1 MRHVAEPGNDNISED
16 RWQFLPASGRQVAGL
31 VSILRLTTC
40 FLSMQTES
48 SRLFRFRQVW
58 RHVCQWCSRMATN
71 PDSGARRLFRVLLKV
86 LFAAYLLFCLLFL
99 GLRYVVLPQIAQYK
113 PKVESLLSE
122 GIGRQ
127 VTIARLDA
135 SWRGFYPLLE
145 LNGLVI
151 HDVGGRPALQLPEVR
166 AAVSWRSFAVFDL
179 CLAFLEIN
187 HPELDIRRAPDGQ
200 IFVAGLPV
208 NTHKR
213 KKGGG
218 LDWVLRQGRIAI
230 RGGTVRWR
238 DEMRGAPELAL
249 EKLDFVMENGASRHR
264 LRMVARSALVHSGE
278 IDIRAR
284 FSHPFFAGQPSD
296 VSGWRGELYIALPEA
311 ALEPWKPYVD
321 FPQGL
326 EGGAGAVNVWVTFD
340 QGRIADVAAD
350 VDLKRVAFRLEPDLP
365 LLALKRVAGRIVARE
380 LPDEKAP
387 DKAAGF
393 AGRAHALALE
403 HFFLETADGIRMD
416 DLDFAETYF
425 PAAAGRPA
433 RTEIRTDR
441 LDVGTLVRLAGY
453 LPLSPD
459 QRKMLKDF
467 SPSGRLEQ
475 FALRWEGDYPE
486 LVSYELSGGFSQVG
500 MRAVPARPAPGT
512 DAAAG
517 SPQQDARPAMPGFA
531 NLSGHVFVN
540 EKGGTL
546 ELDAPGARL
555 SLPAYFPQPEWLFD
569 EMKVRANWSRAA
581 DGQFVF
587 VMENMDVLLDG
598 MAISVSGRH
607 TLAGEEGKPAGPGVI
622 DMTAAVRRVDMT
634 KAGRYV
640 PLGTKEALRVWLTK
654 AFEGGTAGNV
664 TVRLKGDLSQF
675 PFSDEK
681 KASDGGFSVSM
692 EVHDARL
699 NYAPTLLG
707 REGKPLWQP
716 IEKINGR
723 FSMEGGKI
731 LIHADTA
738 MLGGAFLSDVDVT
751 VPDMLAEEVLLDIAG
766 TANGDLQDFVR
777 FANASPINAVIG
789 GLTQEAQTK
798 GKASLLLK
806 MQMPLSRI
814 DETQVKGTLEFAD
827 NEIHL
832 FADLPVLTMAQGKV
846 HFSEKGFELEG
857 VRARFLGGEAVFS
870 GGTRDGAS
878 QVLAS
883 GIVTAEGLRKN
894 YAGEALGRLMERAS
908 GQLPY
913 TLSITRKKDAPAGT
927 YPDIVLESSLNGFG
941 VDLPAPLGKKRGESR
956 PLRVTA
962 HALSPARD
970 EIRIAYGNAVFA
982 HYDRHKGNQGWQLAR
997 GGLGVNVKPSLQ
1009 PGLSFHFKAPVLD
1022 VNVWQDVLASL
1033 AAGNA
1038 KAKDG
1043 ARSGGGVGRYLI
1055 PRQFFIEADEV
1066 NAMAFTLTHV
1076 VVNGAHQEGRWL
1088 ANIGS
1093 REAKGQLAWTE
1104 PDEAHPAGKL
1114 AGRFVFLTVPRS
1126 EPKKIEDIIRQDSV
1140 RHIPEIDVIVDDL
1153 TLFDI
1158 RLGRVELVASNSAV
1172 QGAREWRIRRLV
1184 VANPDGRLQSEG
1196 QWTAAQTGASKTRL
1210 AYDLE
1215 IHNAGRLLDR
1225 FGYKD
1230 ILKGGKGRMHGDVSW
1245 AGLPYSLDVP
1255 SLSGKVDLHVNKG
1268 QFLKVEPGIGR
1279 LLGVLNMQSLPQRL
1293 TLDFR
1298 DIFSEGFAFDEVTVL
1313 AEIAKGVAK
1322 TENLTMKGV
1331 QATVLMDG
1339 SVDIAGETQN
1349 LHVAV
1354 LPEIDAGMAS
1364 LAYSVINPAIGV
1376 GTFLAQLFLKNPLSK
1391 TFTYEYRITGSW
1403 ARPDIRKIEHREE
1416 QGSKGKDAAT
1426 STSKEETWQ
1435 R

>member
-1 MRHVAEPGNDNISED
+1 MWLH
-16 RWQFLPASGRQVAGL
+16 L
-31 VSILRLTTC
+31 
-40 FLSMQTES
+40 
-48 SRLFRFRQVW
+48 
-58 RHVCQWCSRMATN
+58 CQWCHRTAAN
-71 PDSGARRLFRVLLKV
+71 PKSGAMRLFRVLFKV
-86 LFAAYLLFCLLFL
+86 LLAAYLVFCMLFL
-99 GLRYVVLPQIAQYK
+99 GLRYAVLPQIAQYK
-113 PKVESLLSE
+113 PKVEGLLSE

-127 VTIARLDA
+127 VTIERIEA

-145 LNGLVI
+145 LNGLVV
-151 HDVGGRPALQLPEVR
+151 HDPEGRPALQLPEVR

-187 HPELDIRRAPDGQ
+187 RPELDIHRGPDGQ
-200 IFVAGLPV
+200 MFVAGLPV
-208 NTHKR
+208 NTHAR
-213 KKGGG
+213 KEGGG
-218 LDWVLRQGRIAI
+218 LDWVLRQGKIII
-230 RGGTVRWR
+230 RGGIVRWR
-238 DEMRGAPELAL
+238 DDMRGAPELAL
-249 EKLDFVMENGASRHR
+249 EKLDFVLENGMRRHR
-264 LRMVARSALVHSGE
+264 LRMVARSALVRSGE

-284 FSHPFFAGQPSD
+284 FSHPFFAGRLSD
-296 VSGWRGELYIALPEA
+296 VAGWKGELYAALPEVE
-311 ALEPWKPYVD
+311 LEPWKPYVD

-326 EGGAGAVNVWVTFD
+326 EGGAGAVNAWMTFEK
-340 QGRIADVAAD
+340 GRVADVAAD
-350 VDLKRVAFRLEPDLP
+350 VDLTRVAFRLAPDLP
-365 LLALKRVAGRIVARE
+365 LLALGRVAGRIVARE

-387 DKAAGF
+387 DEAGGF
-393 AGRAHALALE
+393 ADRAHAVALE
-403 HFFLETADGIRMD
+403 HFFLETADGVRVD

-425 PAAAGRPA
+425 PETEGRPA
-433 RTEIRTDR
+433 KTEIRTDR

-459 QRKMLKDF
+459 QRQVLKDF

-475 FALRWEGDYPE
+475 FALRWEGKYPE

-500 MRAVPARPAPGT
+500 MRAVPARPAPE
-512 DAAAG
+512 AAG
-517 SPQQDARPAMPGFA
+517 LPQQDARPAIPGFA
-531 NLSGHVFVN
+531 NFSGHVFVN
-540 EKGGTL
+540 EKGGSL

-569 EMKVRANWSRAA
+569 EMKVRTNWSRTA
-581 DGQFVF
+581 DGQLVLVLEKLDF
-587 VMENMDVLLDG
+587 LLDG
-598 MAISVSGRH
+598 MAVSASGRH
-607 TLAGEEGKPAGPGVI
+607 TFAREEGKLGGPGMI
-622 DMTAAVRRVDMT
+622 DMTAAVQRMDVT
-634 KAGRYV
+634 KVGRYV

-654 AFEGGTAGNV
+654 AFEGGTADNV

-675 PFSDEK
+675 PFSDAGK
-681 KASDGGFSVSM
+681 VSGGEFSVSM
-692 EVHDARL
+692 DVHDARL

-707 REGKPLWQP
+707 KAGKPLWQP
-716 IEKINGR
+716 IERINGR
-723 FSMEGGKI
+723 LSIEGGKI

-751 VPDMLAEEVLLDIAG
+751 VPDMLAKEVLLDIAG
-766 TANGDLQDFVR
+766 TANGDLQEFVR
-777 FANASPINAVIG
+777 FANASPVNAVIG
-789 GLTQEAQTK
+789 GLTQEAQTQ

-806 MQMPLSRI
+806 MQMPLSRM

-832 FADLPVLTMAQGKV
+832 FADLPVLTRAQGKV
-846 HFSEKGFELEG
+846 HFSDKGFELEG
-857 VRARFLGGEAVFS
+857 VRAQFLGGEAVFS
-870 GGTRDGAS
+870 GGTRNGAS

-894 YAGEALGRLMERAS
+894 YAGETLGRLMARAS

-941 VDLPAPLGKKRGESR
+941 IDLPAPLGKKRGESR

-962 HALSPARD
+962 HALSPAGKVQRD

-982 HYDRHKGNQGWQLAR
+982 HYDRQKGNQGWQLAR
-997 GGLGVNVKPSLQ
+997 GGMGVNVKPSLQ

-1022 VNVWQDVLASL
+1022 VNVWQEVLESL
-1033 AAGNA
+1033 ADGDGKA
-1038 KAKDG
+1038 KAGDRAG
-1043 ARSGGGVGRYLI
+1043 EGVGQYLI
-1055 PRQFFIEADEV
+1055 PQQFFIEADEL
-1066 NAMAFTLTHV
+1066 NAMALRLTHV
-1076 VVNGAHQEGRWL
+1076 VVNGAHQKGRWL

-1093 REAKGQLAWTE
+1093 GEAKGQLAWTE
-1104 PDEAHPAGKL
+1104 PDKAHSAGKL
-1114 AGRFVFLTVPRS
+1114 AGRFVFLAIPRS
-1126 EPKKIEDIIRQDSV
+1126 EPKRIEDIIRQDSV

-1158 RLGRVELVASNSAV
+1158 RLGRLELVASNSTV

-1184 VANPDGRLQSEG
+1184 VSNPDGRLQSEG
-1196 QWTAAQTGASKTRL
+1196 KWTAMQTGASATRL
-1210 AYDLE
+1210 AYDLD
-1215 IHNAGRLLDR
+1215 IHNAGKLLDR

-1230 ILKGGKGRMHGDVSW
+1230 VLRGGKGKMHGDVSW
-1245 AGLPYSLDVP
+1245 AGLPYSLDIP
-1255 SLSGKVDLHVNKG
+1255 SLSGKIDLHVNKG

-1403 ARPDIRKIEHREE
+1403 AKPDIRKIEHREE

-1426 STSKEETWQ
+1426 STSKEEAWQ